1 MSSTASSA
9 ANSAVASTA
18 SSAANNAANSA
29 ARVSVIIP
37 AWNLWDMTAACLRSL
52 AEHTHGENIEV
63 VVVDNGSTDATATE
77 LDPLGKAL
85 FGSDFRPVRLP
96 ENQGFAKGCNA
107 GAAASDGELL
117 FFLNNDTTMTPGWL
131 PPLRQALEQPRVGA
145 VGPLLL
151 YPNGTVQHCGI
162 YFTPFMAV
170 GHLYEGFP
178 GGHAAPRKKRPLQ
191 AITGA
196 ALLLRKSVFM
206 DCGGFYEEY
215 RNGFEDMDLCC
226 ALRARGHKLAVEG
239 GSVIVHH
246 TSQTPGRFDHN
257 TFNGA
262 LLMRRHG
269 SSLKPDLHTLVA
281 LDGYEL
287 VMGPDLDVWPVLPDA
302 QEERRNKA
310 FDALSASEDV
320 CRLMLEQEPL
330 WRGGW
335 HRLMDMLEAGGNAH
349 EALQCAVRCAM
360 FFGDAVSR
368 QRLLALTARVEG
380 ADSASSLSAVM
391 KTDAFGAQAGA
402 LTGQSAEESAEE
414 FAGQSAGE
422 SGGHTAGQTAGQ
434 TAVRPAGNSVAQTA
448 HTPAES
454 GGRPGGMADLAK
466 IKVQQ
471 ARRAAYARGDGILAG
486 IFNQW
491 LMRYGR
497 P

>member
-1 MSSTASSA
+1 MSSTAS
-9 ANSAVASTA
+9 
-18 SSAANNAANSA
+18 NAANSA
-29 ARVSVIIP
+29 TNCAARVSIIIP

-52 AEHTHGENIEV
+52 AKHTRHENVEV
-63 VVVDNGSTDATATE
+63 VVVDNGSTDATVTE
-77 LDPLGKAL
+77 LEPLGKAL
-85 FGSDFRPVRLP
+85 FGADFRPVRLP
-96 ENQGFAKGCNA
+96 ENQGFARGCNA
-107 GAAASDGELL
+107 GAAASAGELL
-117 FFLNNDTTMTPGWL
+117 LFLNNDTTMTPGWL

-226 ALRARGHKLAVEG
+226 ALRTQGHKLAVEG

-257 TFNGA
+257 TFNGE

-287 VMGPDLDVWPVLPDA
+287 AMGPDLDVWPALPDA
-302 QEERRNKA
+302 QEERRNRA

-335 HRLMDMLEAGGNAH
+335 YRLMDTLEAGGNAR

-380 ADSASSLSAVM
+380 AGSAVALRAVM
-391 KTDAFGAQAGA
+391 EADATGVQPGASPEHAAGHA
-402 LTGQSAEESAEE
+402 VVQTAGQSAE
-414 FAGQSAGE
+414 
-422 SGGHTAGQTAGQ
+422 
-434 TAVRPAGNSVAQTA
+434 PVAQTA
-448 HTPAES
+448 RTPAES
-454 GGRPGGMADLAK
+454 GGMAGGMADITK

-471 ARRAAYARGDGILAG
+471 ARRAAYARGDGMLAE

>member
-9 ANSAVASTA
+9 ANSAT
-18 SSAANNAANSA
+18 NNA
-29 ARVSVIIP
+29 ARVSIIIP

-77 LDPLGKAL
+77 LEPLGKAL
-85 FGSDFRPVRLP
+85 FGADFRPVRLL

-117 FFLNNDTTMTPGWL
+117 FFLNNDTTMTPNWL

-226 ALRARGHKLAVEG
+226 ALRARGRKLAVEG

-257 TFNGA
+257 TFNGE

-287 VMGPDLDVWPVLPDA
+287 AMGPDLDVWPVLPDA

-335 HRLMDMLEAGGNAH
+335 YRLMDMLEAGGNAR
-349 EALQCAVRCAM
+349 EALRCAVRCAM

-380 ADSASSLSAVM
+380 TDSAVSLRAVM
-391 KTDAFGAQAGA
+391 KADVSGVQPGA
-402 LTGQSAEESAEE
+402 LPECSRGDAAAQTASQAAEHATGQP
-414 FAGQSAGE
+414 G
-422 SGGHTAGQTAGQ
+422 
-434 TAVRPAGNSVAQTA
+434 AQTA
-448 HTPAES
+448 HTSVES
-454 GGRPGGMADLAK
+454 GGMAGGMADVAK

-471 ARRAAYARGDGILAG
+471 ARRAAYARGDGMLAE

>member
-9 ANSAVASTA
+9 ANSA
-18 SSAANNAANSA
+18 ANCATNCA

-52 AEHTHGENIEV
+52 AEHTRHENIEV

-77 LDPLGKAL
+77 LEPLGRAL
-85 FGSDFRPVRLP
+85 FGADFRPVRLP
-96 ENQGFAKGCNA
+96 ENQGFARGCNA
-107 GAAASDGELL
+107 GAAASQGDLL
-117 FFLNNDTTMTPGWL
+117 FFLNNDTTMTPDWL

-178 GGHAAPRKKRPLQ
+178 GGHAAPRKRRPLQ

-215 RNGFEDMDLCC
+215 CNGFEDMDLCC
-226 ALRARGHKLAVEG
+226 ALRARGYKLAVEG

-257 TFNGA
+257 TFNGE

-269 SSLKPDLHTLVA
+269 GSLKPDLHTLVA

-287 VMGPDLDVWPVLPDA
+287 AMGPDLDVWPVLPDA
-302 QEERRNKA
+302 QEERRNRD
-310 FDALSASEDV
+310 FDALSASEET

-335 HRLMDMLEAGGNAH
+335 YRLMDMLEAGGNAR
-349 EALQCAVRCAM
+349 EALHCAVRCAM

-380 ADSASSLSAVM
+380 TDSAASLSAVM
-391 KTDAFGAQAGA
+391 KTDAFGTQAGA
-402 LTGQSAEESAEE
+402 SAGHSADTIAGQSAEP
-414 FAGQSAGE
+414 G
-422 SGGHTAGQTAGQ
+422 
-434 TAVRPAGNSVAQTA
+434 AQTA
-448 HTPAES
+448 RTPAES
-454 GGRPGGMADLAK
+454 GGMAGGIADITK

-471 ARRAAYARGDGILAG
+471 ARRAAYARGDGMLAG
-486 IFNQW
+486 ILNQW

>member
-1 MSSTASSA
+1 MSSTAGSA
-9 ANSAVASTA
+9 ANSAVN
-18 SSAANNAANSA
+18 SAVNNA

-63 VVVDNGSTDATATE
+63 VVVDNGSTDATVTE
-77 LDPLGKAL
+77 LEPLGKAL
-85 FGSDFRPVRLP
+85 FGADFRPLRLP
-96 ENQGFAKGCNA
+96 ENQGFARGCNA
-107 GAAASDGELL
+107 GAAASEGDLL
-117 FFLNNDTTMTPGWL
+117 FFLNNDTTMTPNWL
-131 PPLRQALEQPRVGA
+131 PPLRQALEKPRVGA

-178 GGHAAPRKKRPLQ
+178 GGHAAPRKRRPLQ

-196 ALLLRKSVFM
+196 ALLLRKSVFR

-215 RNGFEDMDLCC
+215 RNGFEDIDLCC
-226 ALRARGHKLAVEG
+226 ELRARGCKLAVEG

-257 TFNGA
+257 TFNGE

-269 SSLKPDLHTLVA
+269 GSLKPDLHTLVA

-287 VMGPDLDVWPVLPDA
+287 AMGPDLDVWPVLPDV

-310 FDALSASEDV
+310 FDALSASEEA

-335 HRLMDMLEAGGNAH
+335 YRLMDMLEAGGNAR

-380 ADSASSLSAVM
+380 TDSAVSLRAAFEADASGGQATASPAALADVSA
-391 KTDAFGAQAGA
+391 DH
-402 LTGQSAEESAEE
+402 
-414 FAGQSAGE
+414 SAGHSVE
-422 SGGHTAGQTAGQ
+422 GSMSETA
-434 TAVRPAGNSVAQTA
+434 AQTA
-448 HTPAES
+448 HTPADQTA
-454 GGRPGGMADLAK
+454 RPDGMADLAK

-471 ARRAAYARGDGILAG
+471 ARRAAYARGDGMLAE

>member
-1 MSSTASSA
+1 
-9 ANSAVASTA
+9 
-18 SSAANNAANSA
+18 
-29 ARVSVIIP
+29 
-37 AWNLWDMTAACLRSL
+37 
-52 AEHTHGENIEV
+52 
-63 VVVDNGSTDATATE
+63 
-77 LDPLGKAL
+77 
-85 FGSDFRPVRLP
+85 
-96 ENQGFAKGCNA
+96 
-107 GAAASDGELL
+107 
-117 FFLNNDTTMTPGWL
+117 
-131 PPLRQALEQPRVGA
+131 
-145 VGPLLL
+145 
-151 YPNGTVQHCGI
+151 
-162 YFTPFMAV
+162 
-170 GHLYEGFP
+170 
-178 GGHAAPRKKRPLQ
+178 
-191 AITGA
+191 
-196 ALLLRKSVFM
+196 
-206 DCGGFYEEY
+206 
-215 RNGFEDMDLCC
+215 
-226 ALRARGHKLAVEG
+226 
-239 GSVIVHH
+239 
-246 TSQTPGRFDHN
+246 
-257 TFNGA
+257 
-262 LLMRRHG
+262 
-269 SSLKPDLHTLVA
+269 
-281 LDGYEL
+281 
-287 VMGPDLDVWPVLPDA
+287 MGPDLDVWPVLPDA

-454 GGRPGGMADLAK
+454 GGRAGGMADLAK

-471 ARRAAYARGDGILAG
+471 ARRAAYARGDGMLAE

>member
-1 MSSTASSA
+1 MSSA
-9 ANSAVASTA
+9 ANSAANSTA
-18 SSAANNAANSA
+18 SSAANSA

-52 AEHTHGENIEV
+52 AEHTHGENMEV

-77 LDPLGKAL
+77 LEPLGKAL
-85 FGSDFRPVRLP
+85 FGADFRPVRLP
-96 ENQGFAKGCNA
+96 ENQGFARGCNA
-107 GAAASDGELL
+107 GAAASEGDLL
-117 FFLNNDTTMTPGWL
+117 FFLNNDTTMTPNWL

-178 GGHAAPRKKRPLQ
+178 GSHAAPRKKRPLQ

-226 ALRARGHKLAVEG
+226 ELRARGYKLAVEG

-257 TFNGA
+257 TFNGE

-287 VMGPDLDVWPVLPDA
+287 EMGPDLDVWPVLPQA

-310 FDALSASEDV
+310 FDALFASDDV
-320 CRLMLEQEPL
+320 CREMLEQEPL

-335 HRLMDMLEAGGNAH
+335 HRLMDMLEAGGNAR

-360 FFGDAVSR
+360 FFGDTVSR
-368 QRLLALTARVEG
+368 QRLLALTSRVEG
-380 ADSASSLSAVM
+380 ADSAVSLQAVM
-391 KTDAFGAQAGA
+391 EADASEAQPGASPECSKGN
-402 LTGQSAEESAEE
+402 
-414 FAGQSAGE
+414 
-422 SGGHTAGQTAGQ
+422 TAGQ
-434 TAVRPAGNSVAQTA
+434 PAEPVAQTA
-448 HTPAES
+448 RTPAES
-454 GGRPGGMADLAK
+454 GGMADGRADLAK
-466 IKVQQ
+466 IQVQQ
-471 ARRAAYARGDGILAG
+471 ARRAAYARGDALLAE

>member
-9 ANSAVASTA
+9 ANSAA
-18 SSAANNAANSA
+18 SSAANSAVNNA
-29 ARVSVIIP
+29 ARVSIIIP

-63 VVVDNGSTDATATE
+63 VVVDNGSTDATVTE
-77 LDPLGKAL
+77 LEPLGKAL
-85 FGSDFRPVRLP
+85 FGADFRPLRLP
-96 ENQGFAKGCNA
+96 ENQGFARGCNA
-107 GAAASDGELL
+107 GAAASEGDLL
-117 FFLNNDTTMTPGWL
+117 FFLNNDTTMTPNWL
-131 PPLRQALEQPRVGA
+131 PPLRQALEKPRVGA

-178 GGHAAPRKKRPLQ
+178 GGHAAPRKRRPLQ

-215 RNGFEDMDLCC
+215 RNGFEDIDLCC
-226 ALRARGHKLAVEG
+226 ELRARGCKLAVEG

-257 TFNGA
+257 TFNGE

-269 SSLKPDLHTLVA
+269 GSLKPDLHTLVA

-287 VMGPDLDVWPVLPDA
+287 AMGPDLDVWPVLPDA

-335 HRLMDMLEAGGNAH
+335 YRLMDMLEAGGNAR

-380 ADSASSLSAVM
+380 TDSAVSLSAVM
-391 KTDAFGAQAGA
+391 KTDAFGAQSGA
-402 LTGQSAEESAEE
+402 LPECSRGNA
-414 FAGQSAGE
+414 AGQPVERS
-422 SGGHTAGQTAGQ
+422 TAQ
-434 TAVRPAGNSVAQTA
+434 PAGPGAQTA
-448 HTPAES
+448 HTPADQTA
-454 GGRPGGMADLAK
+454 RPDGMADLAK

-471 ARRAAYARGDGILAG
+471 ARRAAYARGDGMLAE